1 MKINRIILFLTL
13 SIGLSSCSFLDREPL
28 DFGNETVY
36 FDKTSDLANY
46 TNGFYKLL
54 PNVSTYAG
62 GVFTDD
68 NNSDNQTRKNPN
80 NLFYKGDKLT
90 PNLWESQWKFKDIRE
105 LNYFINLIKTKKSKN
120 EIVGTEEDINHY
132 IGEAYFF
139 KAWDYFR
146 LLSTIGDVPILN
158 TVLTEDEQELKIRSK
173 REPRNEVARA
183 IIAWCDSAA
192 INMKDKAPQLGR
204 ISKDAAYLLKAR
216 VALYEAT
223 WEKYHAK
230 TALVPGN
237 PKWPG
242 SEMYPNFKFK
252 SGSADEEVKYFF
264 DQAIAAADIVASK
277 RTLYTDYIK
286 LFNDTKGDVVA
297 HEEVIAARYFTSSTG
312 HSITHYLF
320 RTAYGTGYTRSLVE
334 SFLTTEGLPIY
345 ADNNYKGDEIMYNM
359 LENRDKRLTSSVKV
373 GGFYV
378 NPTDATD
385 TIVNFLPRITEVG
398 QGSSTGYE
406 IKKWIS
412 YEKGQEETVSSG
424 TSAIPYFRA
433 AEAYLI
439 YIEAY
444 YERYGNLGGNVD
456 KYWKAIRTR
465 AGIDTDY
472 NKTISNTD
480 LSKEKDLAKTSRNQ
494 LIDKTLYNIRRERR
508 NEFIAEGMRLN
519 DLKRWRSLDAM
530 VNYQVEGM
538 NLWDDIYNRY
548 EDSKLKGTVS
558 PKSAGKYIRPFQIV
572 ATNVAYN
579 GYNFPKQHYLEPIPV
594 SEIILTGAKKSTIH
608 QNPGWPSTTVGPAD
622 YSTDMD

>member
-1 MKINRIILFLTL
+1 MKINRIIPFLALFV
-13 SIGLSSCSFLDREPL
+13 GLSSCSFLDREPL
-28 DFGNETVY
+28 DFGDETVY
-36 FDKTSDLANY
+36 LDKTADLANY
-46 TNGFYKLL
+46 TNGFYRLL
-54 PNVSTYAG
+54 PNVSTYG
-62 GVFTDD
+62 GGIFTAD
-68 NNSDNQTRKNPN
+68 NSSDNQTRKNPN
-80 NLFYKGDKLT
+80 NLFYPGDKLT
-90 PNLWESQWKFKDIRE
+90 PSLWGSQWKFKDIRE
-105 LNYFINLIKTKKSKN
+105 LNYFINTVSQKRADNK
-120 EIVGTEEDINHY
+120 IVGTAEEINHY
-132 IGEAYFF
+132 LGEAYFF

-146 LLSTIGDVPILN
+146 LLSTVGDVPILN
-158 TVLTEDEQELKIRSK
+158 SVLPEEEQILKTKSK

-183 IIAWCDSAA
+183 ILAWCDSAA
-192 INMKDKAPQLGR
+192 VNMQEKAPQLGR

-223 WEKYHAK
+223 WEKYHAQ

-242 SEMYPNFKFK
+242 SKMHPDFKFR
-252 SGSADEEVKYFF
+252 SGSPTAEVNYFL
-264 DQAIAAADIVASK
+264 DQAIEAADKVASK
-277 RTLYTDYIK
+277 RTLYPDYIK

-297 HEEVIAARYFTSSTG
+297 HEEVIAARYFIGSTG

-334 SFLTTEGLPIY
+334 SYLTTAGLPIY
-345 ADNNYKGDEIMYNM
+345 ADPNYKGDAIMYNM
-359 LENRDKRLTSSVKV
+359 LQDRDKRLTSSVKV

-378 NPTDATD
+378 NPSDITD

-433 AEAYLI
+433 AEAYI
-439 YIEAY
+439 TYIEAY
-444 YERYGNLGGNVD
+444 YERNGNLGGNVD
-456 KYWKAIRTR
+456 TYWKALRTR

-472 NKTISNTD
+472 QKTIAKTD
-480 LSKEKDLAKTSRNQ
+480 LSKEKDLAKTSKNK

-538 NLWDDIYNRY
+538 NLWDDIYKRY

-558 PKSAGKYIRPFQIV
+558 PKSAGKYMRPFQVV

-579 GYNFPKQHYLEPIPV
+579 GYNFPKPHYLDPIPV
-594 SEIILTGAKKSTIH
+594 SEIILTGNEQSTIY